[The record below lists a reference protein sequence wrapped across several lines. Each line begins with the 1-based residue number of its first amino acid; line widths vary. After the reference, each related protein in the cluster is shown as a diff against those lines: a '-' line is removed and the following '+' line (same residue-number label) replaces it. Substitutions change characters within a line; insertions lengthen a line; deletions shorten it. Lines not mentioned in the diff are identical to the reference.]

1 VEGNPRLKDY
11 IAKPKR
17 NGYQSLHYTANT
29 VWEGEEWT
37 LEVQVRSSAMHSI
50 AEFGLASHWDYKA
63 QQKKSVAKEDKD
75 APLVKEVN
83 DVDKSSDAYLRNL
96 QKWRWQNH
104 GGKMEMHLEKSE
116 PVEWH
121 SGARGKWIRKRAE
134 RLKPYLEALTDVQS
148 DLARDHVF
156 VFLTQENG
164 DQNGSCQPEGKVL
177 ALPAGACVLDALR
190 ETERTL
196 GLPLPKNQGFAL
208 NGIETSITRQL
219 QNGDI
224 LGIQCPTRSPVMV
237 A

>member
-1 VEGNPRLKDY
+1 ML
-11 IAKPKR
+11 
-17 NGYQSLHYTANT
+17 
-29 VWEGEEWT
+29 
-37 LEVQVRSSAMHSI
+37 RS
-50 AEFGLASHWDYKA
+50 G
-63 QQKKSVAKEDKD
+63 
-75 APLVKEVN
+75 
-83 DVDKSSDAYLRNL
+83 RNL
-96 QKWRWQNH
+96 LDWKDFFFSFVSIFWYFVCN
-104 GGKMEMHLEKSE
+104 
-116 PVEWH
+116 VTTTN
-121 SGARGKWIRKRAE
+121 
-134 RLKPYLEALTDVQS
+134 RL
-148 DLARDHVF
+148 VF

-164 DQNGSCQPEGKVL
+164 DQNGLCQPEGKVL